1 MTHDQAPVKVVLAT
15 DSFLIGDGLVSLFA
29 DATSVEVVGRARD
42 HVDMLRQVAEL
53 VPEAVIISI
62 RTAVITTMATIAI
75 ARRLR
80 VEYPEM
86 GIVVISDRVDGF
98 ALELLRGGASRT
110 AYLIDERLPN
120 VDTVLDSLRQVRA
133 GQSVLDPGIVDSLVL
148 RPQPFR
154 HRRPHHP
161 RGRGPRADGPRV
173 VECSDRQGAVR
184 LGQGHRKVC
193 HHHLSQAQPD
203 RSEPRG
209 PPSGGHRSSFSAPRP
224 FPSCLRLHA
233 DLRTVDRVGA
243 AGS

>member
-42 HVDMLRQVAEL
+42 HNDMLRQVAAL
-53 VPEAVIISI
+53 GPEAVIISI

-120 VDTVLDSLRQVRA
+120 VDTVLDCLRQVRA

-148 RPQPFR
+148 RRNHFAIDDLTIREAEVLEQMA
-154 HRRPHHP
+154 H
-161 RGRGPRADGPRV
+161 GLSNTAIAKALCV
-173 VECSDRQGAVR
+173 SVKAIEKCVTTIY
-184 LGQGHRKVC
+184 RK
-193 HHHLSQAQPD
+193 LNLTDQN
-203 RSEPRG
+203 
-209 PPSGGHRSSFSAPRP
+209 
-224 FPSCLRLHA
+224 L
-233 DLRTVDRVGA
+233 VDRRVA
-243 AGS
+243 AAIIFLRAQTIPFVPQAPAEISGRLSA